1 MKGGDYY
8 MAGGVSKRRLQ
19 SGKVRWRYY
28 GSYKGEKFYSSAK
41 YLNEAECLVARR
53 SHLERLATKGTNH
66 MKLGDVIRMRI
77 EDIEVRYSLRH
88 STQSE
93 SQLQKLI
100 DRFGADREL
109 FNISRD
115 ELQSLLNSEALR
127 LKKAGS
133 DNYSVNQLR
142 SCLHSLYQWAI
153 DRYELKEHNP
163 VSKISKYPIQEKTK
177 YIPEEWE
184 LELVE
189 ENLNP
194 KQRLLFL
201 FVLQTG
207 CRVGEAL
214 NLRTKDLDFEKR
226 LVTLWSRKAKGSS
239 LVYRKVPMPLI
250 MDEVRIP
257 KSPNARIFKTW
268 SSHPLFL
275 RNTIIRI
282 NKERAEA
289 PDMTHW
295 DSTWTKPKQIHYFS
309 WHNLRH
315 ACVSRLLTQGVPI
328 YEVMV
333 RVGHKNVM
341 VTMAYAQLLGF
352 TKFTLI
358 EGYEVDSWDF

>member
-1 MKGGDYY
+1 

-28 GSYKGEKFYSSAK
+28 GSYSGRKFYSSAK
-41 YLNEAECLVARR
+41 YLNEGECLVARR
-53 SHLERLATKGTNH
+53 QHLERLATKGTHH
-66 MKLGDVIRMRI
+66 MKLGDCVRQRI
-77 EDIEVRYSLRH
+77 EDIEVRYSQRYAV
-88 STQSE
+88 QSE
-93 SQLQKLI
+93 AFLQIAI
-100 DRFGADREL
+100 DRFGADIPL
-109 FNISRD
+109 FDISRD
-115 ELQSLLNSEALR
+115 QIQSLLNSEALR
-127 LKKAGS
+127 LKKAAR

-153 DRYELKEHNP
+153 DRWELQVPNP
-163 VSKISKYPIQEKTK
+163 VTKIRKYPIQEKTK

-184 LELVE
+184 LELIE
-189 ENLNP
+189 KNLNP

-201 FVLQTG
+201 FCLQTG
-207 CRVGEAL
+207 ARIGECL
-214 NLRTKDLDFEKR
+214 NLRAKDLDFEKR

-239 LVYRKVPMPLI
+239 LIYRKVPMPLI
-250 MDEVRIP
+250 MDEVRVP

-275 RNTIIRI
+275 RNAILRI

-295 DSTWTKPKQIHYFS
+295 TPTWTKPKLITYFS